1 MSSLTEVTQSG
12 QPWAAERAQ
21 YALQVQQ
28 AVASGQMSKDEAA
41 EVLQDIVNSEDLQ
54 NVAGQDE
61 LKAALVEGLT
71 QLISMYA

>member
-28 AVASGQMSKDEAA
+28 AVANGEMTKDEAA

-54 NVAGQDE
+54 SIAGQDE